1 MIKNF
6 IKNTRPFSWA
16 YLIYHAERTLL
27 NKKNIRIEMKSE
39 NDSIQ
44 YLRVNP
50 WFEVN
55 GDETLRLDYELNE
68 SSVVFDVGG
77 YKGEFARDIFCKYQ
91 AFIFLFEPLLEFYE
105 IASKRFCKNT
115 KVITYNF
122 GLSDHTCKTLIG
134 ISDNASS
141 TLAVGLES
149 TEISLVSILDF
160 IRDNK
165 IKKIDL
171 IKLNIEGGEY
181 SLLESVIRDGDIKM
195 FKNIQVQFHD
205 FVIDN
210 ASERM
215 KSIQH
220 ELSKTHHLT
229 YQYEFVW
236 ENWRLKNEFD
246 F

>member
-1 MIKNF
+1 VIKNF

-16 YLIYHAERTLL
+16 YLIYHAERRLL
-27 NKKNIRIEMKSE
+27 NKKSNHIKTKSE

-44 YLRVNP
+44 YLRVKS
-50 WFEVN
+50 WFKVN
-55 GDETLRLDYELNE
+55 GDETLRLDYDLNE

-91 AFIFLFEPLLEFYE
+91 PFIFLFEPLIEFYE
-105 IASKRFCKNT
+105 IAEKRFCKNT
-115 KVITYNF
+115 KISTYNF

-134 ISDNASS
+134 KSDNASS
-141 TLAVGLES
+141 TLAVGLER
-149 TEISLVSILDF
+149 TEIDLVSILDF
-160 IRDNK
+160 ISDNK

-181 SLLESVIRDGDIKM
+181 HLLESVIRDVNIKM

-215 KSIQH
+215 KSIQY
-220 ELSKTHHLT
+220 ELSKTHYLT

-236 ENWRLKNEFD
+236 ENWRLKSEFD

>member
-6 IKNTRPFSWA
+6 IKNTRPFSWFH
-16 YLIYHAERTLL
+16 LIYHAESTLL
-27 NKKNIRIEMKSE
+27 NKRNNRIEMKSE

-44 YLRVNP
+44 HSRVIP
-50 WFEVN
+50 WFKVN
-55 GDETLRLDYELNE
+55 GDETLRLDYDLNE

-77 YKGEFARDIFCKYQ
+77 YKGEFARDIFCIYQ
-91 AFIFLFEPLLEFYE
+91 PFIFIFEPLPEFYE
-105 IASKRFCKNT
+105 IAFKRFCNNK
-115 KVITYNF
+115 KVSIYNF
-122 GLSDHTCKTLIG
+122 GLSDKTCKTFIG
-134 ISDNASS
+134 LSDNSSS
-141 TLAVGLES
+141 TVALGSERV
-149 TEISLVSILDF
+149 EISLTSILDF
-160 IRDNK
+160 IRNNDITK
-165 IKKIDL
+165 VDL

-236 ENWRLKNEFD
+236 ENWRLKSEFD